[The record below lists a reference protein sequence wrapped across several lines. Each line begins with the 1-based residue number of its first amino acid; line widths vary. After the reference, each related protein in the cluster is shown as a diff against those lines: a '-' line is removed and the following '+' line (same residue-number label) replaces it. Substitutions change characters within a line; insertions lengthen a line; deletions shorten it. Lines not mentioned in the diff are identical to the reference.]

1 MLDSHASLLKLFLPE
16 IVLENF
22 ELMGVIQDSE
32 TFHFQLEERNNTPEE
47 WGAIKVQSKGFF
59 PEIQVQD
66 FPIRG
71 HKVFYHIKRRRWMDL
86 DSKKVM
92 YRDWTL
98 VKKGTRMTGEFAAFL
113 KQISQYSPE

>member
-1 MLDSHASLLKLFLPE
+1 MLESHASLLRLFLPD
-16 IVLENF
+16 IILENF
-22 ELMGVIQDSE
+22 ELKGVIQESE
-32 TFHFQLEERNNTPEE
+32 TFHFQLEERNDTPEE
-47 WGAIKVQSKGFF
+47 WGAIKVESKVFF

-71 HKVFYHIKRRRWMDL
+71 HKVFFHIKRRRWL
-86 DSKKVM
+86 DKDSRKAI